1 MILKGAFI
9 DNKEIYIIIIIII
22 NILIYIIIMIQ
33 KGVAFIT
40 NIATNSIDNIGTISI
55 DSVVIEITIKINNIV
70 MKINAKIVIANMI
83 TKIMMLTMDQA
94 SNGTS
99 TAVRN

>member
-9 DNKEIYIIIIIII
+9 DNIEIYIIIIIII

-55 DSVVIEITIKINNIV
+55 DNVVIEITIKINNIV

>member
-9 DNKEIYIIIIIII
+9 DNIE
-22 NILIYIIIMIQ
+22 IYIIIMIQ

>member
-1 MILKGAFI
+1 MHF
-9 DNKEIYIIIIIII
+9 
-22 NILIYIIIMIQ
+22 
-33 KGVAFIT
+33 
-40 NIATNSIDNIGTISI
+40 IATNSIDNIGTISI

>member
-9 DNKEIYIIIIIII
+9 DNKEIYI
-22 NILIYIIIMIQ
+22 IIIMIQ

-83 TKIMMLTMDQA
+83 TKITKIMMLTMDQA

>member
-9 DNKEIYIIIIIII
+9 DNIEIYI
-22 NILIYIIIMIQ
+22 IIIMIQ

>member
-9 DNKEIYIIIIIII
+9 DNIE
-22 NILIYIIIMIQ
+22 IYIIIMIQ

-99 TAVRN
+99 TAVRNWNPEDKNRNR